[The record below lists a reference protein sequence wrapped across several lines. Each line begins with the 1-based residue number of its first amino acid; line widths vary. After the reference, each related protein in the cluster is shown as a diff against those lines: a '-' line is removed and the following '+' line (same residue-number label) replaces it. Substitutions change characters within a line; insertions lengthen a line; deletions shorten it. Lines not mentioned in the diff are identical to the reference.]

1 LTQNKLEYLWK
12 SGGKIM
18 VLEFKDLVVSVEG
31 NTILNGINLTV
42 NGGETHAIMGPNGTG
57 KSTLAQVCMGHP
69 KYKVASGDILLDGES
84 ILDKSVDERSRMGIF
99 LAMQNPIEVSG
110 VTNFD
115 FIKAALQTRLGKDEH
130 LRVGKFILQFEDASQ
145 QLQMGKGLAHR
156 FLNQGFSG
164 GEKKRNEIL
173 QMKMLNPRFA
183 FLDEIDSGLDVDAL
197 KLVGQHV
204 TSQQSDTLGL
214 ILITHYQRLLDYIQP
229 DFVHIMLQGKIVRTG
244 GQDLIEK
251 IDQDGYDWIKK
262 ELGIEDESDKPYS
275 LGTCA
280 TKTMV

>member
-204 TSQQSDTLGL
+204 TSQKSDTLGL